1 MIEFIDKIKESIHS
15 NTFVKCT
22 LSGPI
27 NPTNDWL
34 NAYFKISEIK
44 NEIVISCTEHY
55 KTNDKTKNYSIDDFL
70 LLLTTLLNNQFKNA
84 TLFTSTNNY
93 SLLRSKKGKTTIV
106 KSKATHFETVASHD
120 REKFKH
126 ADLSKKYLNL
136 LGITDN
142 SQTLI
147 PRMADKYRQIN
158 KYLEII
164 EAQLKHID
172 CSKDLTVVDMGSGK
186 GYLTFALYDYLTD
199 TKGIQANVIG
209 IELREDLVNV
219 CNDFAKQC
227 NYKNLSFINQRI
239 EQVELPKIDVLIALH
254 ACDTATDDAL
264 FKGIMSKAKLIVCA
278 PCCHKELRQQVK
290 GIPQENPIIQY
301 GIFKERQFEMLTD
314 TLRAL
319 TLEANNYHTH
329 LFEFISNEHTRK
341 NIMLT
346 AYKNKTALSE
356 QKLKDIKDK
365 QDRLKKE
372 FQISHQHL
380 DVLLQS

>member
-1 MIEFIDKIKESIHS
+1 
-15 NTFVKCT
+15 
-22 LSGPI
+22 
-27 NPTNDWL
+27 
-34 NAYFKISEIK
+34 
-44 NEIVISCTEHY
+44 
-55 KTNDKTKNYSIDDFL
+55 
-70 LLLTTLLNNQFKNA
+70 
-84 TLFTSTNNY
+84 
-93 SLLRSKKGKTTIV
+93 
-106 KSKATHFETVASHD
+106 
-120 REKFKH
+120 
-126 ADLSKKYLNL
+126 
-136 LGITDN
+136 
-142 SQTLI
+142 
-147 PRMADKYRQIN
+147 
-158 KYLEII
+158 
-164 EAQLKHID
+164 
-172 CSKDLTVVDMGSGK
+172 
-186 GYLTFALYDYLTD
+186 
-199 TKGIQANVIG
+199 
-209 IELREDLVNV
+209 
-219 CNDFAKQC
+219 
-227 NYKNLSFINQRI
+227 
-239 EQVELPKIDVLIALH
+239 
-254 ACDTATDDAL
+254 
-264 FKGIMSKAKLIVCA
+264 MSKAKLIVCA

>member
-1 MIEFIDKIKESIHS
+1 MIEFIDKIKESIQS

-22 LSGPI
+22 LSTPL
-27 NPTNDWL
+27 TSSSAWL
-34 NAYFKISEIK
+34 NAYFKVSEIK
-44 NEIVISCTEHY
+44 NEKVISCIEHY
-55 KTNDKTKNYSIDDFL
+55 KTNDKTKNYSIDEFL
-70 LLLTTLLNNQFKNA
+70 LLVPTLLNDQFKNA
-84 TLFTSTNNY
+84 TLFTTTNNY
-93 SLLRSKKGKTTIV
+93 SLLRSKKGKVTIV
-106 KSKATHFETVASHD
+106 KSKATHFETEASHD
-120 REKFKH
+120 REKFKY
-126 ADLSKKYLNL
+126 ADLSKKYLHL
-136 LGITDN
+136 LGITDA
-142 SQTLI
+142 SQALI

-172 CSKDLTVVDMGSGK
+172 CTLPLTVVDMGSGK
-186 GYLTFALYDYLTD
+186 GYLTFALYDYLTE

-209 IELREDLVNV
+209 IELREDLVKI
-219 CNDFAKQC
+219 CNSIAQQCDYKQ
-227 NYKNLSFINQRI
+227 LSFINQRI
-239 EQVELPKIDVLIALH
+239 ENVQLPKIDVLIALH

-264 FKGIMSKAKLIVCA
+264 FKGIVSQANLIVCA

-290 GIPQENPIIQY
+290 GVTQENPIIQY

-329 LFEFISNEHTRK
+329 IFEFISNEHTRK

-346 AYKNKTALSE
+346 AYKNKGALS
-356 QKLKDIKDK
+356 KDK
-365 QDRLKKE
+365 LLAIQDKQERLKKE

-380 DVLLQS
+380 DVLLHS